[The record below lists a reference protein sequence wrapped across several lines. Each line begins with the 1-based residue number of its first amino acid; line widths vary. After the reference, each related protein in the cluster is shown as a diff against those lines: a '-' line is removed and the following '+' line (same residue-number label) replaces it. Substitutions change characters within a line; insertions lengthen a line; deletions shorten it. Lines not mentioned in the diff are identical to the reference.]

1 MAIIRGTYVTRL
13 SGAVGDVVYR
23 MRNGQNIASQKA
35 STVKN
40 PRTDAQQNQRMNMA
54 TVSAAYS
61 ALKVI
66 CDHSFE
72 GKSYGSECMGEFM
85 KRNLSIVKSLY
96 FSLNGKGNPYI
107 VPNAYLVSKGS
118 LPTVNIIT
126 LVSADDT
133 VNMGI
138 TNERTASASLITVE
152 QLHQFLGAEIG
163 DQITLLG
170 VARDVNGEQIS
181 WDGIGR
187 QYQYRVSYARLVFDK
202 EKASSSVNNEG
213 AFNTENLIL
222 EKSENYQ
229 NVSFKD
235 SAADNATIEA
245 VLSMPGCT
253 TDDSRT
259 AGTIILSRKSG
270 TDWLRSTQ
278 TLTVLNSSEQNEWNR
293 EEMLPTYSP
302 TGEKYLN
309 NANL

>member
-35 STVKN
+35 SQVKN

-118 LPTVNIIT
+118 LPSVAIT
-126 LVSADDT
+126 KILSGDDS
-133 VNMGI
+133 VNMAI
-138 TNERTASASLITVE
+138 HADRTTAASTLTVA
-152 QLHQFLGAEIG
+152 QLHQFLNAEIG
-163 DQITLLG
+163 DQITVLG
-170 VARDVNGEQIS
+170 VAQVVDGETIM
-181 WDGIGR
+181 WDGIES
-187 QYQYRVSYARLVFDK
+187 QHQYRVSYARLVFDK
-202 EKASSSVNNEG
+202 DKADQPVNNEG
-213 AFNTENLIL
+213 ALNTANLDL

-229 NVSFKD
+229 NIAIVD
-235 SAADNATIEA
+235 STEA
-245 VLSMPGCT
+245 EHFNVQLTMSGCT
-253 TDDSRT
+253 TDDSPT
-259 AGTIILSRKSG
+259 AGTIIISRKEG

-278 TLTVLNSSEQNEWNR
+278 NLTIMPITAQNIWNR
-293 EEMLPTYSP
+293 DEMLPTYSP
-302 TGEKYLN
+302 TGNKYLN
-309 NANL
+309 NATL